1 MWKSPE
7 DRRASW
13 RAGRPRM
20 ALSLHTGSYGGS
32 LQNRRGVAALRSVG
46 STPAPL
52 RRAKNRRR
60 QGVPGPPSRSAVP
73 DGGELLGQAA
83 AEGRHE
89 GEEA

>member
-20 ALSLHTGSYGGS
+20 AFSLHTEVMADVFKAG
-32 LQNRRGVAALRSVG
+32 AAWQPRSVG

-52 RRAKNRRR
+52 RLRETGGTRHT
-60 QGVPGPPSRSAVP
+60 PSRPTVLRKSNS
-73 DGGELLGQAA
+73 
-83 AEGRHE
+83 HS
-89 GEEA
+89 